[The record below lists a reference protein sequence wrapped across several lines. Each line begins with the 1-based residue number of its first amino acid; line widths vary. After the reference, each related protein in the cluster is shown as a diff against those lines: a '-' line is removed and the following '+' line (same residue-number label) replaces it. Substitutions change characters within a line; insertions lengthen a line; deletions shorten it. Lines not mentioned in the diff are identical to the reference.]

1 MIYGIDFMTILIGL
15 GLMLTGALFFG
26 YPIGL
31 RHGAKM
37 VADHVTN
44 RLDASEPFLV
54 RDARRR
60 LMRKPARS
68 KGDALNAE
76 VIE

>member
-1 MIYGIDFMTILIGL
+1 MIDFTTLLIGF

-31 RHGAKM
+31 KHGAKM
-37 VADHVTN
+37 VADQICKKT
-44 RLDASEPFLV
+44 DEEPWLV

-60 LMRKPARS
+60 LDRRNV
-68 KGDALNAE
+68 LNAE